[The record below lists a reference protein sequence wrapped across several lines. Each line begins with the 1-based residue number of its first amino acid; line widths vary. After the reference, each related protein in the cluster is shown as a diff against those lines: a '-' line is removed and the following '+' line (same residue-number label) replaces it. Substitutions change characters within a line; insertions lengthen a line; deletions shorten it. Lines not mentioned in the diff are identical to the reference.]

1 MSAVAESLR
10 KIATKT
16 EKVSKKSKK
25 SIGGDEEAGDE
36 EKKEKKDKKDKK
48 RSKEVADAADE
59 VVEEDEGKKKK
70 KKKVRLTFDIT
81 WIISQIGIVWR
92 FLTLTFLL
100 LISFVSFLSTFR
112 SPWVARKL

>member
-59 VVEEDEGKKKK
+59 VVEG
-70 KKKVRLTFDIT
+70 RLAGPEYRPRGPPCRHRPSRRRCG
-81 WIISQIGIVWR
+81 WCASR
-92 FLTLTFLL
+92 
-100 LISFVSFLSTFR
+100 
-112 SPWVARKL
+112 